1 MEQLFKV
8 NKPNISLSVAVGI
21 SSLVLECTND
31 VEPRGMILAETTFA
45 LDRHW
50 RFLVLHGTR
59 DVKLLGR
66 SRAPVDLL
74 VPGWFL
80 GKSKQVKPITSAVLQ
95 KGSLCRPLP
104 QLCFP
109 CHTLC
114 LRQPCD
120 DISLVFLQ
128 PLLSLSPCY
137 LVTLPSF
144 PVFCLLKP
152 APHPLLNSRLQ
163 IYHSVVHPEGEIYAR
178 VPVDYTAASSF
189 E

>member
-74 VPGWFL
+74 V
-80 GKSKQVKPITSAVLQ
+80 SYQD
-95 KGSLCRPLP
+95 GSL
-104 QLCFP
+104 
-109 CHTLC
+109 
-114 LRQPCD
+114 
-120 DISLVFLQ
+120 
-128 PLLSLSPCY
+128 
-137 LVTLPSF
+137 
-144 PVFCLLKP
+144 
-152 APHPLLNSRLQ
+152 
-163 IYHSVVHPEGEIYAR
+163 AR
-178 VPVDYTAASSF
+178 VSR
-189 E
+189 